1 MSSALTVES
10 HVCGSPGAPAAF
22 SGVIASFSVDMGAWE
37 MSSVSQG
44 ITGAGL
50 GIGFE
55 VAKVPLEGAKKSIV
69 HFTC

>member
-1 MSSALTVES
+1 
-10 HVCGSPGAPAAF
+10 
-22 SGVIASFSVDMGAWE
+22 MGAWE